1 MKASRDMIKIPE
13 LVEIYPGIPEES
25 LKLFFGKLKDKK
37 LKRGDLLISEGQ
49 ICEHITYIQ
58 SGIVRSSYHRDN
70 KDITISFSVEGE
82 FITAM
87 SSFISQ
93 KPTYEN
99 IEALSET
106 RVLQISYP
114 ELMKLLDQDKHLE
127 HLYRL
132 ILEQYYVAL
141 EELLIFSKF
150 KTAKERYLDLL
161 HNHPLVIKYAA
172 VGHIASY
179 LDMSIETLSRIR
191 SNM

>member
-1 MKASRDMIKIPE
+1 MIKIPE
-13 LVEIYPGIPEES
+13 LAKIYPGIPESS
-25 LKLFFGKLKDKK
+25 LSRFFDKLQDRKLKK
-37 LKRGDLLISEGQ
+37 GEHLIREGQ
-49 ICEHITYIQ
+49 ICQYISYIQ

-70 KDITISFSVEGE
+70 KEITISFSVEGE
-82 FITAM
+82 FVTAM

-106 RVLQISYP
+106 HVLQISYS

-141 EELLIFSKF
+141 EELLVFSKF

-161 HNHPLVIKYAA
+161 YNHPLIIQYAA
-172 VGHIASY
+172 VGQIASY